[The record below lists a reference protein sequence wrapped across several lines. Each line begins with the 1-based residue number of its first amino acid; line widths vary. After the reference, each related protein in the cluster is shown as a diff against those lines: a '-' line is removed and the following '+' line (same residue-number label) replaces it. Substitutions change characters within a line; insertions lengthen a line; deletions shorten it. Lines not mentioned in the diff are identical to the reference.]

1 MSGRADTSD
10 DAILSAYLD
19 DELSGDE
26 AGRLRDR
33 LAGDPALARRLEEMR
48 AANLA
53 ARRFF
58 RAADEQPLPRGV
70 LDLLND
76 GADSST
82 RQASEAKNVVRF
94 PARGLWRYV
103 QPPVA
108 IAASVALAV
117 GFLAGDMAHRAQDAD
132 VPGLWLYAGTIP
144 ETSELY
150 DFLESG
156 ISGVPQTLPGGIR
169 GRLMLTFENRDSD
182 WCRQLQLAA
191 ETGSAQALACRRQG
205 AWQVEAVAYDVEAS
219 PDGNYLAASSSTLP
233 ALDAAIDEQIGG
245 GEPVDVEAE
254 KRLISNAWKKPD
266 E

>member
-1 MSGRADTSD
+1 MSGKADTSD

-26 AGRLRDR
+26 AGRLHDR
-33 LAGDPALARRLEEMR
+33 LVGDPALARRLEEMR

-53 ARRFF
+53 ARSFF
-58 RAADEQPLPRGV
+58 RAADGEPLPQGV

-76 GADSST
+76 EADSST
-82 RQASEAKNVVRF
+82 QERSEANVVRF
-94 PARGLWRYV
+94 PARGLWRYF

-117 GFLAGDMAHRAQDAD
+117 GFLAGDMAHRTQDAD

-144 ETSELY
+144 EASELY

-156 ISGVPQTLPGGIR
+156 ISGVPQTLPSGIH
-169 GRLMLTFENRDSD
+169 GRLILTFENKDSD

-205 AWQVEAVAYDVEAS
+205 AWQMEAVAYDVEAS
-219 PDGNYLAASSSTLP
+219 PEGSYLAASSSTLP

-245 GEPVDVEAE
+245 GEPLDVEAE
-254 KRLISNAWKKPD
+254 KLLISNSWRKP
-266 E
+266 EE

>member
-1 MSGRADTSD
+1 MSGKADASD

-33 LAGDPALARRLEEMR
+33 LADDPALARRLEQMR

-53 ARRFF
+53 AGSFF
-58 RAADEQPLPRGV
+58 RAADGEPLPRGV

-82 RQASEAKNVVRF
+82 RERSEAKVVRF
-94 PARGLWRYV
+94 PAGGLRRYL

-108 IAASVALAV
+108 IAASVALAA
-117 GFLAGDMAHRAQDAD
+117 GFLAGDMAHRVQDAD
-132 VPGLWLYAGTIP
+132 VPGLWLYAGAIP
-144 ETSELY
+144 ETSELN

-156 ISGVPQTLPGGIR
+156 LSGVPQTLPGGIR
-169 GRLMLTFENRDSD
+169 GRLVLTFENRDSD

-205 AWQVEAVAYDVEAS
+205 AWQMEAVAYDVGAP
-219 PDGNYLAASSSTLP
+219 PDDHYLAASSSTLP

-245 GEPVDVEAE
+245 GEPLDAEAE
-254 KRLISNAWKKPD
+254 RRLISNAWKNPD